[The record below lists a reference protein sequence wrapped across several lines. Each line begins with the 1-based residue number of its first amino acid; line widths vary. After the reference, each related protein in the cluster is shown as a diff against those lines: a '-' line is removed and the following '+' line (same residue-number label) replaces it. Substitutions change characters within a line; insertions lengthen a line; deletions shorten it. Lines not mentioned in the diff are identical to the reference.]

1 MTGKV
6 FAKTIKLFL
15 LDGIPNG
22 RMTCELS
29 NWTGKAYKLPRN
41 MIKESSSRKELSSTG
56 VYFLF
61 GKPDITSEKNVIYIG
76 EAENIIKRLS
86 QHLNEKDYWNEA
98 VVLIS
103 KDDNLNKAHIKYLEN
118 RLHQIAVEVNRYE
131 VKNSNTP
138 TQPSISESDEAEME
152 EFISNVK
159 MLVNVLGFKAF
170 EELLQE
176 PINNK
181 KANLNFFIKAARGA
195 NAEGQQTSDGFVV
208 LKGSEIASST
218 VESFPEGW
226 NKSRQR
232 LIHNKTITQSDGK
245 SIFSTNY
252 LFNSPSAA
260 AAIVMGRSANGL
272 KEWKNT
278 QGISLKDIENSHD
291 K

>member
-1 MTGKV
+1 MRRKV

-41 MIKESSSRKELSSTG
+41 MIKDSSSREELSSTG

-61 GKPDITSEKNVIYIG
+61 GKPDMTSEKDVIYIG

-98 VVLIS
+98 VILIS

-118 RLHQIAVEVNRYE
+118 RLHQIAVKVNRYE

-138 TQPSISESDEAEME
+138 TQPSISESDQAEME
-152 EFISNVK
+152 EFIENIK

-170 EELLQE
+170 EELIQE
-176 PINNK
+176 PTNDK
-181 KANLNFFIKAARGA
+181 KVSSNFFIKAARGA
-195 NAEGQQTSDGFVV
+195 NAQGQQTSDGFVV

-218 VESFPEGW
+218 VDSYPDGW
-226 NKSRQR
+226 KNSRQE
-232 LIHNKTITQSDGK
+232 LIDNGTIVEKNGK
-245 SIFSTNY
+245 FVFSNDY

-272 KEWKNT
+272 TAWKNNK
-278 QGISLKDIENSHD
+278 GKSLKDIESI
-291 K
+291 KS

>member
-41 MIKESSSRKELSSTG
+41 MIKDSSRREELSSTG

-61 GKPDITSEKNVIYIG
+61 GKSDMTSEKDVIYIG

-118 RLHQIAVEVNRYE
+118 RLHQIAVKVNRYE

-138 TQPSISESDEAEME
+138 TQPSISESDQAEME
-152 EFISNVK
+152 EFIENIK

-170 EELLQE
+170 EELIQE
-176 PINNK
+176 QTNDK
-181 KANLNFFIKAARGA
+181 KVSSNFFIKSARGA
-195 NAEGQQTSDGFVV
+195 NAQGQQTSDGFVV
-208 LKGSEIASST
+208 LKDSEIASST
-218 VESFPEGW
+218 VDSYPDGW
-226 NKSRQR
+226 KNSRQE
-232 LIHNKTITQSDGK
+232 LIDNGTIIEKNGK
-245 SIFSTNY
+245 LIFSKDY

-272 KEWKNT
+272 MEWKSNK
-278 QGISLKDIENSHD
+278 GKSLKDMESV
-291 K
+291 KS

>member
-41 MIKESSSRKELSSTG
+41 MIKDSSSREELSSTG

-61 GKPDITSEKNVIYIG
+61 GKSDITSEKDVIYIG

-118 RLHQIAVEVNRYE
+118 RLHQIAVKVNRYE

-138 TQPSISESDEAEME
+138 TQPSISESDQAEME
-152 EFISNVK
+152 EFIENIK

-170 EELLQE
+170 EELIQE
-176 PINNK
+176 ETSDK
-181 KANLNFFIKAARGA
+181 KVNSNFFIKAARGA
-195 NAEGQQTSDGFVV
+195 NAQGQQTSDGFVV
-208 LKGSEIASST
+208 LKDSEIASYT
-218 VESFPEGW
+218 VDSYPDGW
-226 NKSRQR
+226 NNSRQE
-232 LIHNKTITQSDGK
+232 LIDNGTIIEKNGK
-245 SIFSTNY
+245 LIFSNDY

-272 KEWKNT
+272 MEWKNNK
-278 QGISLKDIENSHD
+278 GKSLKDMESV
-291 K
+291 KS

>member
-15 LDGIPNG
+15 LDGTPNG

-41 MIKESSSRKELSSTG
+41 MIKDSSNREELSSTG

-61 GKPDITSEKNVIYIG
+61 GKPDMTSERNVIYIG

-118 RLHQIAVEVNRYE
+118 RLHHIAVKVNRYE

-138 TQPSISESDEAEME
+138 TQPSISESDQAEME
-152 EFISNVK
+152 EFIENIK

-170 EELLQE
+170 EELIQE
-176 PINNK
+176 STSDK
-181 KANLNFFIKAARGA
+181 KITSNFFIKAARGA
-195 NAEGQQTSDGFVV
+195 NAQAQQTSDGFVV
-208 LKGSEIASST
+208 LKDSEIALSIVDSY
-218 VESFPEGW
+218 PDGW
-226 NKSRQR
+226 KNSRQE
-232 LIHNKTITQSDGK
+232 LIDNGTIIEKNGK
-245 SIFSTNY
+245 LIFSNDY

-272 KEWKNT
+272 TEWKNNK
-278 QGISLKDIENSHD
+278 GKSLKDMESIKS
-291 K
+291 

>member
-15 LDGIPNG
+15 LDGTPNG

-41 MIKESSSRKELSSTG
+41 MIKDSSSREELSSTG

-61 GKPDITSEKNVIYIG
+61 GKPDMTSEKDVIYIG

-118 RLHQIAVEVNRYE
+118 RLHQIAVKVNRYE

-138 TQPSISESDEAEME
+138 TQPSISESDQAEME
-152 EFISNVK
+152 EFIENIK

-170 EELLQE
+170 EELIQE
-176 PINNK
+176 PTNDK
-181 KANLNFFIKAARGA
+181 KVSSNFFIKAARGA
-195 NAEGQQTSDGFVV
+195 NAQGQQTSDGFVV
-208 LKGSEIASST
+208 LKDSEIASST
-218 VESFPEGW
+218 VDSYPDGW
-226 NKSRQR
+226 KNSRR
-232 LIHNKTITQSDGK
+232 ELINNGTIIEKNGK
-245 SIFSTNY
+245 LVFSNDY

-272 KEWKNT
+272 MEWKNNK
-278 QGISLKDIENSHD
+278 GKSLKDMESV
-291 K
+291 KS

>member
-41 MIKESSSRKELSSTG
+41 MIKDSSNRKELSSTG

-61 GKPDITSEKNVIYIG
+61 GKPDMASGKNVIYIG

-103 KDDNLNKAHIKYLEN
+103 KDENLNKAHIKYLEN
-118 RLHQIAVEVNRYE
+118 RLHQIAVNVNRYE

-138 TQPSISESDEAEME
+138 TQPSISESDQAEME
-152 EFISNVK
+152 EFIENIK

-170 EELLQE
+170 EELIQE
-176 PINNK
+176 PLNNK
-181 KANLNFFIKAARGA
+181 KVSSNFIIKAARGA
-195 NAEGQQTSDGFVV
+195 NAQGQQTSDGFVV
-208 LKGSEIASST
+208 LKGSEIALST
-218 VESFPEGW
+218 VDSYPDGW
-226 NKSRQR
+226 KKSRQE
-232 LIHNKTITQSDGK
+232 LIDNK
-245 SIFSTNY
+245 SIIEKNGKLVFANDY

-272 KEWKNT
+272 TEWKNT
-278 QGISLKDIENSHD
+278 KGISLKDMESVKN
-291 K
+291 

>member
-1 MTGKV
+1 MIGKV

-41 MIKESSSRKELSSTG
+41 MIKNSSSREELSNTG

-61 GKPDITSEKNVIYIG
+61 GKPDIASEKDVIYIG

-118 RLHQIAVEVNRYE
+118 RLHQIAVNVNRYE

-138 TQPSISESDEAEME
+138 TQPSISESDQAEME
-152 EFISNVK
+152 EFIENIK

-170 EELLQE
+170 EELIQE
-176 PINNK
+176 PINDK
-181 KANLNFFIKAARGA
+181 KVSSNFLIKAARGA
-195 NAEGQQTSDGFVV
+195 NAKGQQTSDGFVV

-218 VESFPEGW
+218 VDSYPDSW
-226 NKSRQR
+226 KNSRQE
-232 LIHNKTITQSDGK
+232 LIDNKNIIEENGK
-245 SIFSTNY
+245 LIFANDY

-272 KEWKNT
+272 TEWKNT
-278 QGISLKDIENSHD
+278 KGKSLKDMESV
-291 K
+291 KSE

>member
-41 MIKESSSRKELSSTG
+41 MIKDSAKREELSNTG

-61 GKPDITSEKNVIYIG
+61 GKPDMTSEKDVIYIG

-98 VVLIS
+98 VILIS

-118 RLHQIAVEVNRYE
+118 RLHQIAVKVNRYK

-138 TQPSISESDEAEME
+138 TQPSISESDQAEME
-152 EFISNVK
+152 EFIENIK

-170 EELLQE
+170 EELVQE
-176 PINNK
+176 PMNNDK
-181 KANLNFFIKAARGA
+181 KANDNFFIKAARGA
-195 NAEGQQTSDGFVV
+195 NAQGQQTSDGFVV

-218 VESFPEGW
+218 VDSYPDGW
-226 NKSRQR
+226 KKSRQE
-232 LIHNKTITQSDGK
+232 LIDNK
-245 SIFSTNY
+245 SIIEEKGKLIFANDY

-272 KEWKNT
+272 SEWKNNKGT
-278 QGISLKDIENSHD
+278 SLKDMESV
-291 K
+291 KS

>member
-41 MIKESSSRKELSSTG
+41 MIKDSSSREELSSTG

-61 GKPDITSEKNVIYIG
+61 GKSDITSEKDVIYIG

-118 RLHQIAVEVNRYE
+118 RLYQIAVKVNRYE

-138 TQPSISESDEAEME
+138 TQPSISESDQAEME
-152 EFISNVK
+152 EFIENIK

-170 EELLQE
+170 EELIQE
-176 PINNK
+176 PTNDK
-181 KANLNFFIKAARGA
+181 KVSSNFFIKAARGA
-195 NAEGQQTSDGFVV
+195 NAQGQQTSDGFVV
-208 LKGSEIASST
+208 LKDSEIASST
-218 VESFPEGW
+218 VDSYPDGW
-226 NKSRQR
+226 KNSRQE
-232 LIHNKTITQSDGK
+232 LIDNGTIIEKNGK
-245 SIFSTNY
+245 LVFSNDY

-272 KEWKNT
+272 MEWKNNK
-278 QGISLKDIENSHD
+278 GKSLKDMESV
-291 K
+291 KS

>member
-41 MIKESSSRKELSSTG
+41 MIKNSSSREELSSTG

-61 GKPDITSEKNVIYIG
+61 GKPDMTSDKDVIYIG

-118 RLHQIAVEVNRYE
+118 RLHQIAVKVNRYE

-138 TQPSISESDEAEME
+138 TQPSISESDQAEME
-152 EFISNVK
+152 EFIENIK

-170 EELLQE
+170 EELIQE
-176 PINNK
+176 PINDKEVNSH
-181 KANLNFFIKAARGA
+181 FFIKAARGA
-195 NAEGQQTSDGFVV
+195 NAQGQQTSDGFVV
-208 LKGSEIASST
+208 LKGSEIATST
-218 VESFPEGW
+218 VDSYPDGW
-226 NKSRQR
+226 KNSRQE
-232 LIHNKTITQSDGK
+232 LIDTK
-245 SIFSTNY
+245 SIIEENGKLTFSNDY

-272 KEWKNT
+272 TEWKNNKGT
-278 QGISLKDIENSHD
+278 SLKDMESV
-291 K
+291 KS

>member
-1 MTGKV
+1 MIGKV

-15 LDGIPNG
+15 LDGMPNG

-41 MIKESSSRKELSSTG
+41 MIKDSSSRDELSSTG

-61 GKPDITSEKNVIYIG
+61 GKPDLTSEKDVIYIG

-118 RLHQIAVEVNRYE
+118 RLHQIAIKVNRYK

-138 TQPSISESDEAEME
+138 TQPSISESDQAEME
-152 EFISNVK
+152 EFIENIK

-170 EELLQE
+170 EELIQE
-176 PINNK
+176 STNNK
-181 KANLNFFIKAARGA
+181 EVSSNFFIKAARGA
-195 NAEGQQTSDGFVV
+195 NAQGQQTSDGFVV
-208 LKGSEIASST
+208 LKDSEIASST
-218 VESFPEGW
+218 VDSYPDGW
-226 NKSRQR
+226 KNSRQE
-232 LIHNKTITQSDGK
+232 LIDNGTIIAKNGK
-245 SIFSTNY
+245 LIFSNDY

-272 KEWKNT
+272 MEWKNHK
-278 QGISLKDIENSHD
+278 GKSLKDMESV
-291 K
+291 KS

>member
-41 MIKESSSRKELSSTG
+41 MIKNSSSREELSSTG

-61 GKPDITSEKNVIYIG
+61 GKPDMTSDKDVIYIG

-98 VVLIS
+98 VILIS

-118 RLHQIAVEVNRYE
+118 RLHQIAVKVNRYE

-138 TQPSISESDEAEME
+138 TQPSISESDQAEME
-152 EFISNVK
+152 EFIENIK

-170 EELLQE
+170 EELIQE
-176 PINNK
+176 PINDKEVNSH
-181 KANLNFFIKAARGA
+181 FFIKAARGA
-195 NAEGQQTSDGFVV
+195 NAQGQQTSDGFVV
-208 LKGSEIASST
+208 LKGSEIATST
-218 VESFPEGW
+218 VDSYPDGW
-226 NKSRQR
+226 KNSRQE
-232 LIHNKTITQSDGK
+232 LIDTK
-245 SIFSTNY
+245 SIIEENGKLTFSNDY

-272 KEWKNT
+272 TEWKNNKGT
-278 QGISLKDIENSHD
+278 SLKDMESV
-291 K
+291 KS

>member
-1 MTGKV
+1 MTRKV

-22 RMTCELS
+22 RMSCELS
-29 NWTGKAYKLPRN
+29 NWTGKAYRLPRN
-41 MIKESSSRKELSSTG
+41 MIKNSSSRADLSSTG

-61 GKPDITSEKNVIYIG
+61 GKPDMTSAKDVIYIG

-118 RLHQIAVEVNRYE
+118 RLHQIAVETNRYE

-138 TQPSISESDEAEME
+138 TQPSISESDQAEME
-152 EFISNVK
+152 EFIENIK

-170 EELLQE
+170 EELIQE

-181 KANLNFFIKAARGA
+181 KNSLNFFIKAARGA
-195 NAEGQQTSDGFVV
+195 NAQGQQTSDGFVV
-208 LKGSEIASST
+208 LKDSEIASST
-218 VESFPEGW
+218 VDSYPDGW
-226 NKSRQR
+226 RNSRQK
-232 LIHNKTITQSDGK
+232 LIDNETIINENGK
-245 SIFSTNY
+245 LIFSNDY

-272 KEWKNT
+272 AEWKNDK
-278 QGISLKDIENSHD
+278 GKSLKDMESIKS
-291 K
+291 

>member
-41 MIKESSSRKELSSTG
+41 MIKDSAKREELSNTG

-61 GKPDITSEKNVIYIG
+61 GKPDMISEKDVIYIG

-118 RLHQIAVEVNRYE
+118 RLHQIAVKVNRYE

-138 TQPSISESDEAEME
+138 TQPSISESDQAEME
-152 EFISNVK
+152 EFIENIK

-170 EELLQE
+170 EELVTE
-176 PINNK
+176 PTNDK
-181 KANLNFFIKAARGA
+181 RASENFFIKAARGA
-195 NAEGQQTSDGFVV
+195 DAQGQQTSDGFVV
-208 LKGSEIASST
+208 LKGSKIASST
-218 VESFPEGW
+218 VDSYPDGW
-226 NKSRQR
+226 KKYRQKLIDNKNIIEENGK
-232 LIHNKTITQSDGK
+232 LIFAND
-245 SIFSTNY
+245 Y

-272 KEWKNT
+272 TEWKNNKST
-278 QGISLKDIENSHD
+278 SLKDMESIKS
-291 K
+291 

>member
-1 MTGKV
+1 MTKKI

-41 MIKESSSRKELSSTG
+41 MIKNSASREDLSSTG

-61 GKPDITSEKNVIYIG
+61 GKSDVTSNKDVIYIG

-118 RLHQIAVEVNRYE
+118 RLHQIAVHVNRYE

-138 TQPSISESDEAEME
+138 TQPSISESDQAEME
-152 EFISNVK
+152 EFIENIK
-159 MLVNVLGFKAF
+159 MLVNVLGFKPF
-170 EELLQE
+170 EELIQE
-176 PINNK
+176 QATDTRLNS
-181 KANLNFFIKAARGA
+181 NFFIKAARGA
-195 NAEGQQTSDGFVV
+195 NAQGQQTSDGFVV
-208 LKGSEIASST
+208 LKDSKIASST
-218 VESFPEGW
+218 VDSYPEGW
-226 NKSRQR
+226 KNSRQE
-232 LIHNKTITQSDGK
+232 LINNKTIVEKNGK
-245 SIFSTNY
+245 LIFENDY

-272 KEWKNT
+272 MEWKNSK
-278 QGISLKDIENSHD
+278 GKSLKDMESV
-291 K
+291 KS

>member
-1 MTGKV
+1 MIGKV

-15 LDGIPNG
+15 LDGMPNG

-41 MIKESSSRKELSSTG
+41 MIKDSSSRDELSSTG

-61 GKPDITSEKNVIYIG
+61 GKPDLTSEKDVIYIG

-118 RLHQIAVEVNRYE
+118 RLHQIAIKVNRYK

-138 TQPSISESDEAEME
+138 TQPSISESDQAEME
-152 EFISNVK
+152 EFIENIK

-170 EELLQE
+170 EELIQE
-176 PINNK
+176 SSNNK
-181 KANLNFFIKAARGA
+181 EVSSNFFIKAARGA
-195 NAEGQQTSDGFVV
+195 NAQGQQTSDGFVV
-208 LKGSEIASST
+208 LKDSEIASST
-218 VESFPEGW
+218 VDSYPDGW
-226 NKSRQR
+226 KNSRQE
-232 LIHNKTITQSDGK
+232 LIDNGTIIEK
-245 SIFSTNY
+245 NEKLVFSNDY

-272 KEWKNT
+272 MEWKNHK
-278 QGISLKDIENSHD
+278 GKSLKDMESV
-291 K
+291 KS